1 MGKRGPRK
9 KPGERYPSGDLKPAI
24 TPAAWGRIQQSPR
37 VFGPLLA
44 SELGRKCLH
53 RELTKDEAEAGFYI
67 GCIYR
72 LSHPSALEAVHE
84 VHPEWLAEI
93 QEFQAK
99 WLVSTDE
106 AQAQWRA
113 IGGPDGLLSEFPSDV
128 RKAVIELCAFNRV
141 VNSMLYRDIRRVLDR
156 GPPLLYDAQYR
167 QGDDGPKSAHHSKPP
182 RAPVLD
188 RARTGRRRWETSV
201 QAPMQVDTK
210 PRLDLDADVEAT
222 KKVIGKLSPDLDA
235 DGVARLIDLY
245 VAFRDREKFRQEK
258 LLWRRGCGARQQ
270 S

>member
-37 VFGPLLA
+37 AFGPLLA

-72 LSHPSALEAVHE
+72 LSHPSALEEMHE
-84 VHPEWLAEI
+84 VHLEWLAEI

-99 WLVSTDE
+99 LLVSADE

-113 IGGPDGLLSEFPSDV
+113 IGGPDGLLSEFPRDV
-128 RKAVIELCAFNRV
+128 GKAVIELCAFNRV

-156 GPPLLYDAQYR
+156 GRLLLRDAPRR
-167 QGDDGPKSAHHSKPP
+167 QGDDGPKLAQHSKPP

-188 RARTGRRRWETSV
+188 RARMGRRRGETSV
-201 QAPMQVDTK
+201 QVDAEQR
-210 PRLDLDADVEAT
+210 PDLDADVEAT
-222 KKVIGKLSPDLDA
+222 KKVIAKLSPDLDA
-235 DGVARLIDLY
+235 DGVARLIDIY
-245 VAFRDREKFRQEK
+245 VAFRNREEFRQEK
-258 LLWRRGCGARQQ
+258 LLWRQGCGARQQ

>member
-9 KPGERYPSGDLKPAI
+9 KSGERYPSGDLKPAI
-24 TPAAWGRIQQSPR
+24 APAAWGRIQRSPR
-37 VFGPLLA
+37 MFGPLPA

-53 RELTKDEAEAGFYI
+53 RELTKHQAEAGFYI

-72 LSHPSALEAVHE
+72 LSHPSALEEMHE

-99 WLVSTDE
+99 LLISTDE

-128 RKAVIELCAFNRV
+128 RKAVIELCVFNRV
-141 VNSMLYRDIRRVLDR
+141 VNSTLYRDIRRVLDR
-156 GPPLLYDAQYR
+156 SLLLWHDAQPR
-167 QGDDGPKSAHHSKPP
+167 QGDDGPKLAHHSKLP

-188 RARTGRRRWETSV
+188 RAPIGRRRREASA
-201 QAPMQVDTK
+201 QAPKQVDAELR
-210 PRLDLDADVEAT
+210 PDLDADVEAT
-222 KKVIGKLSPDLDA
+222 KKVIAKLSPDLDA
-235 DGVARLIDLY
+235 DGVARLIDIYL
-245 VAFRDREKFRQEK
+245 AFRDREEFRQEK
-258 LLWRRGCGARQQ
+258 LLRSAVRTLGNM
-270 S
+270 

>member
-37 VFGPLLA
+37 VFGPLPA
-44 SELGRKCLH
+44 SELGRKYLH
-53 RELTKDEAEAGFYI
+53 RELTKDQAEAGFYI

-72 LSHPSALEAVHE
+72 LSHPSALEEMHE

-128 RKAVIELCAFNRV
+128 REAVIELCAFNRV

-156 GPPLLYDAQYR
+156 GLLLWHDAQRR
-167 QGDDGPKSAHHSKPP
+167 QCDD

-188 RARTGRRRWETSV
+188 RARTGRRGNRV
-201 QAPMQVDTK
+201 RCAPVRRMF
-210 PRLDLDADVEAT
+210 
-222 KKVIGKLSPDLDA
+222 PD
-235 DGVARLIDLY
+235 
-245 VAFRDREKFRQEK
+245 
-258 LLWRRGCGARQQ
+258 
-270 S
+270 